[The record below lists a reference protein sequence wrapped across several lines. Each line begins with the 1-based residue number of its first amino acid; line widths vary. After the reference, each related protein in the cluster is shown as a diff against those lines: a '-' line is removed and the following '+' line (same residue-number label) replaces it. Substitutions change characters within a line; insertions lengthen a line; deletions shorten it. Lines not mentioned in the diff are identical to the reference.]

1 MAKSFMA
8 KNHSVISPPSLIG
21 LMLHQTVSVCMCQ
34 VADILAVKKHVT
46 IGLIII
52 NQPQRFRTRLC
63 LHDTQERREEGQGK
77 SRGKLSRMLLLLSG
91 SRNVIDVIVSLP

>member
-1 MAKSFMA
+1 
-8 KNHSVISPPSLIG
+8 
-21 LMLHQTVSVCMCQ
+21 MCQ

-63 LHDTQERREEGQGK
+63 LHDTQERGEGTREE
-77 SRGKLSRMLLLLSG
+77 SG
-91 SRNVIDVIVSLP
+91 EVIADVIVIVWFAECY